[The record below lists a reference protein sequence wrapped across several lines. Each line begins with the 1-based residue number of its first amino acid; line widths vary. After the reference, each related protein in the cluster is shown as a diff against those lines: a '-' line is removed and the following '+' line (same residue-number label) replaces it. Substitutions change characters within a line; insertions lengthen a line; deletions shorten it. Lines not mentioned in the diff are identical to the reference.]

1 MVKYC
6 DNIMKGKTLRL
17 INFLIDTSIYFTF
30 LGTFIMFFRNVIA
43 VENVKWISVLFYFL
57 YYFLFEYFKGQTL
70 GNILTK
76 SKVIAISE
84 NKNYFFIQILI
95 RTIVRFIPFDI
106 FSYLFTYR
114 GLHDWISQTSLVKV

>member
-1 MVKYC
+1 
-6 DNIMKGKTLRL
+6 
-17 INFLIDTSIYFTF
+17 
-30 LGTFIMFFRNVIA
+30 MFFRNVIA